1 MVMKGADDTQQG
13 LFSQNGETAARP
25 RARSTARKV
34 AKPLAD
40 EAVLD
45 GDGLVFAVPAQGA
58 IEVADDKLRRT
69 DGQLVWVRQPVE
81 VAALVPLEFK
91 MTLLSRRVYH
101 FLLAYS
107 LDANGTLNEHGVTWR
122 VPLRT
127 VLKDIGYNSNNTK
140 ELKDSIS
147 ELQSIKVTWGPS
159 PKDERTGEVRE
170 WGSSQ
175 LLSSVEFVR
184 DASGTRWL
192 EWSFPA
198 ALLRQL
204 REQRPYFAYSLAIM
218 AKLKRYSTMAL
229 FLVVMRYKT
238 SPNGLTLRLPWRQ
251 FIPLLTGESL
261 EEARLRAR
269 VEARGRDSTELIEK
283 YKEWRYF
290 ARDVVRACVDE
301 LNGVLDDCWVEPV
314 LHKRGRTVEDLQF
327 RVHRRDQY
335 ERAAPAKSA
344 PKVQALAT
352 KTLVEQGLNQ
362 AFAARLC
369 EEHGATV
376 CLDGVANLK
385 ARIADVG
392 MPPVQN
398 VPGYLVNEIS
408 RLSQERQAPAPSPLP
423 GVLPVLGTAPA
434 DAPKASLQVYRKY
447 LEEQA
452 EVAWRETFDDVR
464 RGDLL
469 RIYEELSLRSAPAP
483 VRTAY
488 QKHGIG
494 KTATAARFFAWLA
507 EHLAG
512 PSWNPTVEELLAFH
526 VAMHSKKD

>member
-1 MVMKGADDTQQG
+1 MATKGPDDTQQG
-13 LFSQNGETAARP
+13 LFSESGELATRP
-25 RARSTARKV
+25 RVRATAKRP
-34 AKPLAD
+34 AKALTD
-40 EAVLD
+40 DLVLD

-58 IEVADDKLRRT
+58 IEVADNKLRRT
-69 DGQLVWVRQPVE
+69 DGQLVSVRQPVE
-81 VAALVPLEFK
+81 VAALVPLELK
-91 MTLLSRRVYH
+91 VTLLSRRVYH

-140 ELKDSIS
+140 ELRDSIS

-184 DASGTRWL
+184 DPSGMRWL

-229 FLVVMRYKT
+229 FLLVMRYKT

-251 FIPLLTGESL
+251 FIPLLTGESVD
-261 EEARLRAR
+261 EARLRAR

-301 LNGVLDDCWVEPV
+301 LNGVLDDCWVEPI
-314 LHKRGRTVEDLQF
+314 LHKRGRTVQDLQF

-335 ERAAPAKSA
+335 VLAVPAKST
-344 PKVQALAT
+344 PRVQALAT
-352 KTLVEQGLNQ
+352 KTLIEQGLSQ
-362 AFAARLC
+362 SIAVRLC

-376 CLDGVANLK
+376 CLDGVANVK
-385 ARIADVG
+385 ARMADAA
-392 MPPVQN
+392 MPSIQN

-408 RLSQERQAPAPSPLP
+408 RLSQERQTPATSPLP

-452 EVAWRETFDDVR
+452 ELAWRETFDDAR

-469 RIYEELSLRSAPAP
+469 QTYEELSLKAAPAP

-488 QKHGIG
+488 GKHGIN

-512 PSWNPTVEELLAFH
+512 PSWSPTVEQLLAFH
-526 VAMHSKKD
+526 VSMHSA